1 MCILEENENPIIWKN
16 NILEAIKDLS
26 DIELQKLT
34 WSGKHP
40 KLISSFSETLARL
53 YDILDFKRYIE
64 YYKSKNNIDRIYRL
78 FEELNKMINDFKDYG
93 YETELKKNGFSTIL
107 NDKKW
112 ISITEKA
119 NEILIEWNKAKA

>member
-16 NILEAIKDLS
+16 NIFEAIKDLS
-26 DIELQKLT
+26 DIELQKST

-40 KLISSFSETLARL
+40 KFISSFSETLARL
-53 YDILDFKRYIE
+53 YDDLDFKRYIE

-78 FEELNKMINDFKDYG
+78 FEELNRMINDFKDYG
-93 YETELKKNGFSTIL
+93 YETELKKDGFSTIL